1 MNQQARQNETY
12 EAYDDYLQKFAEM
25 LKVLSHAV
33 EIQIYT
39 GELLQIYRDPSFLDT
54 QIQQKIHKAIESFN
68 VKDSEVGLE

>member
-54 QIQQKIHKAIESFN
+54 QIQ
-68 VKDSEVGLE
+68 